1 MQLRKFV
8 IMAHLILC
16 PAQAAENL
24 PESRVVEI
32 LGYCHICEDGGTAYE
47 SNGKLSRSERDAF
60 REWFKTTED
69 PVAVISR
76 LVPDDS
82 KRATAVVIA
91 AEEFDDNQ
99 FYRVSLNALHRFAD
113 GEAGQEELQ
122 KVLMPGEQKNGLL
135 AAHYRDPVLQSTL
148 KRCLDRGISNPN
160 FVSYANAILSGQ
172 AAKDVIEWQGA
183 GFKES
188 YARLAEKALKNQDG
202 FKRDPKPRP
211 WLPQVA
217 TTMLETGARWFW
229 LVVIMVLMIT
239 TWGVYKIRSRQI

>member
-1 MQLRKFV
+1 MKFGNLV
-8 IMAHLILC
+8 IMACLLLG
-16 PAQAAENL
+16 PAQAAQNL

-47 SNGKLSRSERDAF
+47 SNGKLSRAERDAF

-113 GEAGQEELQ
+113 GEAGQKELQ

-160 FVSYANAILSGQ
+160 YVSYANAILSGQ
-172 AAKDVIEWQGA
+172 AAKDVIEWGGA
-183 GFKES
+183 GFQER
-188 YARLAEKALKNQDG
+188 YVRLAEKALKNEDG

-211 WLPQVA
+211 WLQQVA
-217 TTMLETGARWFW
+217 TTTREVGTQWIW
-229 LVVIMVLMIT
+229 IVVILALMFT
-239 TWGVYKIRSRQI
+239 AWGVRKLRS